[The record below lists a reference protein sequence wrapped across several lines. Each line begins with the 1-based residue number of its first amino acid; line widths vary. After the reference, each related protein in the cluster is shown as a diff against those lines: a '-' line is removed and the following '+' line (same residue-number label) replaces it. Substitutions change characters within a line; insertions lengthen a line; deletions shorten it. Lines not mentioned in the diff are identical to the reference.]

1 MSILRRRSAPNS
13 NNPNMVNDPLLMVG
27 LAVLSCYIW
36 IVIKTLDDGVD
47 FGLLL
52 YKDNPQNPPPNQ
64 WQQDAPTTININQT
78 NVCIYN
84 LGVLG
89 LICTIKPP
97 TARPR
102 PLFWV
107 VFVVA

>member
-1 MSILRRRSAPNS
+1 
-13 NNPNMVNDPLLMVG
+13 MVNDPLLMVG

-64 WQQDAPTTININQT
+64 
-78 NVCIYN
+78 
-84 LGVLG
+84 
-89 LICTIKPP
+89 
-97 TARPR
+97 
-102 PLFWV
+102 
-107 VFVVA
+107 